1 MSKKNSSVI
10 LKNGF
15 KNFEDL
21 SKVYLNF
28 KHNFKKLKYKSY
40 VIAISGGPDSLAL
53 AALAKALS
61 YERKLKFYNVLVDHK
76 IRHNSKKEADQV
88 KLLLKKHS
96 FSCKIISNKSK
107 IIKNIQSQARDV
119 RYGILKNF
127 CKKKKVKIILTAHNL
142 EDQVETFFIR
152 LSRGSGITGL
162 SGMKTISKLDK
173 DVSLF
178 RPLLDVKKKT
188 MIKISKKIFG
198 KYFKDPS
205 NKNTK
210 YLRTKI
216 RNLETPLQR
225 SGVNYDQIIK
235 SIKNLA
241 SSKET
246 LDQYFEKIF
255 EEIVKIHKNEVLINW
270 KKFKTL
276 NLEMKI
282 KIINSAIKIL
292 KNNYYNPRASKVSNL
307 IGYLESNKYKRFT
320 LAKCQ
325 FIKKRDHLS
334 LKSEK
339 N

>member
-1 MSKKNSSVI
+1 M
-10 LKNGF
+10 
-15 KNFEDL
+15 
-21 SKVYLNF
+21 
-28 KHNFKKLKYKSY
+28 
-40 VIAISGGPDSLAL
+40 
-53 AALAKALS
+53 
-61 YERKLKFYNVLVDHK
+61 
-76 IRHNSKKEADQV
+76 
-88 KLLLKKHS
+88 
-96 FSCKIISNKSK
+96 
-107 IIKNIQSQARDV
+107 
-119 RYGILKNF
+119 
-127 CKKKKVKIILTAHNL
+127 TAHNL

-178 RPLLDVKKKT
+178 RPLLDVKKNFDKNFQ
-188 MIKISKKIFG
+188 KIFG

-307 IGYLESNKYKRFT
+307 IGYLES
-320 LAKCQ
+320 
-325 FIKKRDHLS
+325 IKIKGSLLLS
-334 LKSEK
+334 ANLLKKETIYP
-339 N
+339 

>member
-1 MSKKNSSVI
+1 MSKKNSNVI

-15 KNFEDL
+15 ENFEDL
-21 SKVYLNF
+21 SKVYFNF

-53 AALAKALS
+53 AALTKALS
-61 YERKLKFYNVLVDHK
+61 YERKLKFYYVLVDHK

-88 KLLLKKHS
+88 KLLLKKHK
-96 FSCKIISNKSK
+96 FSCKIIANKSK
-107 IIKNIQSQARDV
+107 IIKNIQSKARDV
-119 RYGILKNF
+119 RYEMLKNF
-127 CKKKKVKIILTAHNL
+127 CRKKRVKIILTAHNL

-173 DVSLF
+173 DISLF

-188 MIKISKKIFG
+188 LIKISKKVFG

-205 NKNTK
+205 NKNEK

-216 RNLETPLQR
+216 RSLETPLQR

-241 SSKET
+241 SSKKTIDE
-246 LDQYFEKIF
+246 YFEKIF
-255 EEIVKIHKNEVLINW
+255 KETIKIYKNEVLINW
-270 KKFKTL
+270 KKFKVL

-282 KIINSAIKIL
+282 KIINSAVKIL
-292 KNNYYNPRASKVSNL
+292 KNNYYNPRASKVTNL
-307 IGYLESNKYKRFT
+307 IKHLESNKYQRFT

-325 FIKKRDHLS
+325 FFRKRDHLS